1 MIFRP
6 EMVDLIKQGKKRQER
21 RETCHVQPGRSYA
34 VQAGRQPATARIT
47 IITVAQQQLG
57 AVTLKDARR
66 EGFRNTQE
74 FRDYWRTTHKGYLD
88 PDRYIW
94 VITFILGDHTD
105 QPRLLAAR
113 PGAPYGDYVTTSARA
128 MRGEPEA
135 IPAAL
140 QVRYAMQSEN
150 TLKTATNGHLETHV
164 RRLHAVIGDI
174 RSHAKDPTA
183 NDQLRGLERQAKAL
197 ERKLTT

>member
-1 MIFRP
+1 MIFKP
-6 EMVDLIKQGKKRQER
+6 DMVDLIKQGKKRQER
-21 RETCHVQPGRSYA
+21 RESCRVQPGRSYA
-34 VQAGRQPATARIT
+34 VQSSRQPATARIT

-74 FRDYWRTTHKGYLD
+74 FRDYWRETHKSYLN
-88 PDRYIW
+88 PDQYIW

-113 PGAPYGDYVTTSARA
+113 PGAPHGDYVSTPARA

-135 IPAAL
+135 IPASL
-140 QVRYAMQSEN
+140 HVQYARESEN
-150 TLKTATNGHLETHV
+150 TFKTATNGHLETHV
-164 RRLHAVIGDI
+164 QRLHTVISDI
-174 RSHAKDPTA
+174 R
-183 NDQLRGLERQAKAL
+183 RAL
-197 ERKLTT
+197 ERKLTA